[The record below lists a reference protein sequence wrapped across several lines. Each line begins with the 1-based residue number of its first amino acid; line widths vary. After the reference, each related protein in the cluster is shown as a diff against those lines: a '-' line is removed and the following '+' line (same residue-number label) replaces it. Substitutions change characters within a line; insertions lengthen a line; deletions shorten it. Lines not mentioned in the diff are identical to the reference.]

1 MEVADGLSAE
11 LSFSCRLLSGRPV
24 SCSLPQS
31 AAIADAKTSISSLLG
46 CRPRDVLLMA
56 DGRALADSEQ
66 ASSVKDQIV
75 LFLQSPLDPRMVRS
89 PASPA
94 PSRPS
99 PRPPRSALSP
109 ARPAQS
115 DDCDLPSDYRWRIEC
130 VWKAAPSA
138 AEEEVERALRQ
149 CMWDFVKAPR
159 MLGDLSRTPPRPD
172 SPPNRAARPPL
183 SPRGSRGTGPVPW
196 KSG

>member
-1 MEVADGLSAE
+1 M
-11 LSFSCRLLSGRPV
+11 SFRCRLLSGRPV
-24 SCSLPQS
+24 SCSLPPR
-31 AAIADAKTSISSLLG
+31 ATIADAKTSLSSLLG
-46 CRPRDVLLMA
+46 CPPRDVLLMA

-75 LFLQSPLDPRMVRS
+75 LFSKSPLDPRMVRS

-99 PRPPRSALSP
+99 PRPPPSAPSP
-109 ARPAQS
+109 ARSAQS
-115 DDCDLPSDYRWRIEC
+115 DDCDLPGDYRWRIEC
-130 VWKAAPSA
+130 VRKAAPSA
-138 AEEEVERALRQ
+138 ADEEIERALRQ
-149 CMWDFVKAPR
+149 CKWDFVKAPR

-172 SPPNRAARPPL
+172 PRQNRAALPPL
-183 SPRGSRGTGPVPW
+183 SPGGGRGRGPGPW